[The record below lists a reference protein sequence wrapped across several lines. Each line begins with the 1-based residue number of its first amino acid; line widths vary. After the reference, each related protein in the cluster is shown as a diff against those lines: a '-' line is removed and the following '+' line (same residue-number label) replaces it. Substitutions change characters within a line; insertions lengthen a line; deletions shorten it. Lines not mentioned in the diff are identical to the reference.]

1 MSAIVLLDA
10 SRVPAGFL
18 LVAGGSE
25 IEAGA
30 SLTCTIMAPPFP
42 LPSAE
47 REVLAAR
54 KHVEFAAAVS
64 DESGSLCVRG
74 EVGGGEMIRVLLPVS
89 GLGTWTLSAGNNVFA
104 AGQCERAARK

>member
-1 MSAIVLLDA
+1 MGTVVLLDA
-10 SRVPAGFL
+10 SRLPAGFL

-42 LPSAE
+42 MPSAE

-64 DESGSLCVRG
+64 DEGGSLCVRG
-74 EVGGGEMIRVLLPVS
+74 EVGAGEILRVLLPGS
-89 GLGTWTLSAGNNVFA
+89 GLGTWSLSTGSNVLA